1 MGLMPGV
8 LRQLSSSS
16 HPAASQREALL
27 KLQKMAMIA
36 PQDDQVW
43 ASHLRARYSPCG
55 YLAISPLT
63 ACPWPYSPRCGPH
76 TSSTCWRRCC
86 ARSSM
91 PTTSCASRPR
101 R

>member
-8 LRQLSSSS
+8 LRQLSGSS

-43 ASHLRARYSPCG
+43 ASHFEHATARA
-55 YLAISPLT
+55 AT
-63 ACPWPYSPRCGPH
+63 
-76 TSSTCWRRCC
+76 
-86 ARSSM
+86 
-91 PTTSCASRPR
+91 
-101 R
+101 